1 LEGDA
6 SQRKRLLNPF
16 ISSPFTTVVPIDL
29 PALENPENSPKI
41 NIQMY
46 IPNLQKIISAI
57 K

>member
-16 ISSPFTTVVPIDL
+16 ISSPFSTVVPIDL
-29 PALENPENSPKI
+29 PAFKKPKNKQKLI
-41 NIQMY
+41 FTDIATDCKKT
-46 IPNLQKIISAI
+46 IPAI